1 MKRFEIAPHP
11 VIYWVIGLWM
21 ATVFIID
28 VRTPIGTATWVLYL
42 LPILM
47 CFLVHKPWLPLLL
60 AATATILIDA
70 DWFLSPAGISA
81 DIARVNRLMG
91 LIGIW
96 STAALARITLA
107 NRNRLAA
114 QDWLRTAR
122 SKIAD
127 AVAGEQSVPRMS
139 QRVLE
144 FLTQYLGAQAGAL
157 Y

>member
-1 MKRFEIAPHP
+1 MKRFETAPHP
-11 VIYWVIGLWM
+11 VMYWLIVMSM
-21 ATVFIID
+21 AVVFIID

-47 CFLVHKPWLPLLL
+47 CFLVSKPWLPLLL
-60 AATATILIDA
+60 GLVATILMAA

-96 STAALARITLA
+96 STAVLARFMLV
-107 NRNRLAA
+107 NRIRLAA
-114 QDWLRTAR
+114 QDWLREGR

-127 AVAGEQSVPRMS
+127 ALSGEQSVARMS
-139 QRVLE
+139 QRALE
-144 FLTQYLGAQAGAL
+144 FLSRYLGAH
-157 Y
+157 